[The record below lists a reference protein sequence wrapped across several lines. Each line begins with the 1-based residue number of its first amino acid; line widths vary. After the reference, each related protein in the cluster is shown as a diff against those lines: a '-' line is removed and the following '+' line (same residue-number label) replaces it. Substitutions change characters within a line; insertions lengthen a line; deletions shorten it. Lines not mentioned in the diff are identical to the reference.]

1 MTTATALWRRV
12 GMALATASL
21 LGSCAALPPM
31 PPRTETH
38 ALDPA
43 TASPLRQRVGAEQ
56 GPPGTSGVRLV
67 ADGSDAFAT
76 LVFLAESATRT
87 LDLQYYAVL
96 NEVSSRV
103 LFQHVRAAADRGV
116 RVRLLVDD
124 LNTTG
129 TDDGLARLTRH
140 PRIEVRLYNPLP
152 AGRGLALTKILGSLH
167 DVGRINSRMHNKVAI
182 ADNALA
188 MTGGR
193 NIGDPYFLQTKE
205 ANFVDLDVLVAGP
218 VVAQLSRM
226 FDRFWN
232 SELAYPADAII
243 PPRAAERKAPPPAAA
258 PAASAPAKEASA
270 PLDSPDVLPAAEA
283 QAVARR
289 LVELRARPFGLQ
301 WGPARLLADAPSK
314 SRKEGDVDA
323 DETMF
328 DDLGALLAS
337 ARERVLVVTPY
348 FVPGDKGMAM
358 IRALRE
364 RGVKVRVL
372 TAALAA
378 TDAPIVHVGYA
389 RYRQALLGLGV
400 ELYELKPEAV
410 LPRREP
416 PGGVHSRTNLHA
428 KAFAIDGRTVL
439 VGSMNLD
446 PRSDLHNTEMG
457 VLLRHARLAGELE
470 RLMDAVCRDG
480 AYRVVADEG
489 GALRWVGRD
498 GQGAEQVLD
507 HEPGVP
513 AWKRWGLRMLG
524 PLAPETML

>member
-12 GMALATASL
+12 GIALATAGA

-43 TASPLRQRVGAEQ
+43 APTALAQRVAAER
-56 GPPGTSGVRLV
+56 GPAGTSGVRLV
-67 ADGSDAFAT
+67 AGGADAFAT
-76 LVFLAESATRT
+76 LQFLADSATRT
-87 LDLQYYAVL
+87 LDLQYYAIL
-96 NEVSSRV
+96 NDSSSRV
-103 LFQHVRAAADRGV
+103 LFQRVRAAADRGV
-116 RVRLLVDD
+116 RVRLLLDD
-124 LNTTG
+124 LSTAD
-129 TDDGLARLTRH
+129 TDDGLIRLTRH

-152 AGRGLALTKILGSLH
+152 GGRGLAITKVLSSLH
-167 DVGRINSRMHNKVAI
+167 DAARINSRMHNKVAV

-193 NIGDPYFLQTKE
+193 NIGDHYFLQGGK

-218 VVAQLSRM
+218 VVQQLSRT

-243 PPRAAERKAPPPAAA
+243 PPRAAEPRA
-258 PAASAPAKEASA
+258 PAASAASAPGAAASA
-270 PLDSPDVLPAAEA
+270 PLDAPDTLPAAEGE
-283 QAVARR
+283 AVARR
-289 LVELRARPFGLQ
+289 LAELRAGPLGLQ
-301 WGPARLLADAPSK
+301 WSPARLLADAPSK
-314 SRKEGDVDA
+314 SRKEGDVDP

-337 ARERVLVVTPY
+337 ARERVLIVTPY

-364 RGVKVRVL
+364 RGVRVRVL

-378 TDAPIVHVGYA
+378 TDAPIVHVGYS
-389 RYRQALLGLGV
+389 RYRKPLLALGV
-400 ELYELKPEAV
+400 ELYELRPEAT
-410 LPRREP
+410 LPRQP
-416 PGGVHSRTNLHA
+416 AGGVHSRTNLHA
-428 KAFAIDGRTVL
+428 KAFAIDGRTL
-439 VGSMNLD
+439 LIGSMNLD
-446 PRSDLHNTEMG
+446 PRSDRHNTEMG
-457 VLLRHARLAGELE
+457 VLVRNPALAGELE

-480 AYRVVADEG
+480 AYRITVNGD
-489 GALRWVGRD
+489 GALRWMAREAD
-498 GQGAEQVLD
+498 GSERALTD
-507 HEPGVP
+507 EPRVP
-513 AWKRWGLRMLG
+513 AWKRWGLRLLA